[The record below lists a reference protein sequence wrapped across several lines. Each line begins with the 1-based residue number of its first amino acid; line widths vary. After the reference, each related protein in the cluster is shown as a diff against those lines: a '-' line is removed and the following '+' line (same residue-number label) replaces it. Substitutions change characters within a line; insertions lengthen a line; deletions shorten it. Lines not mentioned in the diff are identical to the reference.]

1 MAKGSHLTRDGYE
14 KLIKELEYLKSVK
27 RKELSKAIGEARS
40 HGDIS
45 ENAEYEAAKDK
56 QGILEARIKDLEY
69 RLSMAEIID
78 PSTLSHDR
86 IAFGAKVRLLKVE
99 TDEEETYQLVG
110 PDESDVAQKKIS
122 VYSPLG
128 HALLGKQVDDSVMV
142 EAPKGVIEYEVLEI
156 SFD

>member
-1 MAKGSHLTRDGYE
+1 MTRRPITKEGYNGLMKELKFLKE
-14 KLIKELEYLKSVK
+14 KERPKIIKE
-27 RKELSKAIGEARS
+27 IGEARG

-56 QGILEARIKDLEY
+56 QGILEARIQDLEY

-86 IAFGAKVRLLKVE
+86 IAFGATVRLLNVE

-122 VYSPLG
+122 VPSPLG
-128 HALLGKQVDDSVMV
+128 QALLGKQVDDSVMV
-142 EAPKGVIEYEVLEI
+142 KAPKGVIEYEVLEI
-156 SFD
+156 FFD

>member
-1 MAKGSHLTRDGYE
+1 MTRRPITKEGYNALMKELKFFKE
-14 KLIKELEYLKSVK
+14 KERPKIIKE
-27 RKELSKAIGEARS
+27 IGEARG

-86 IAFGAKVRLLKVE
+86 IAFGAKVRLLNVE

-156 SFD
+156 FFD

>member
-1 MAKGSHLTRDGYE
+1 MTRRPITKEGYNTLMKELKFFKE
-14 KLIKELEYLKSVK
+14 KERPKIIKE
-27 RKELSKAIGEARS
+27 IGEARG

-86 IAFGAKVRLLKVE
+86 IAFGAKVRLLNVE

-110 PDESDVAQKKIS
+110 PDESDVAQQKIS

-142 EAPKGVIEYEVLEI
+142 EAPKGVIEYEVLAI

>member
-1 MAKGSHLTRDGYE
+1 MNRRPITKEGYNALMKELKFLKE
-14 KLIKELEYLKSVK
+14 KERPKIIKE
-27 RKELSKAIGEARS
+27 IGEARG

-86 IAFGAKVRLLKVE
+86 IAFGATVRLLNVE

-122 VYSPLG
+122 VHSPLG
-128 HALLGKQVDDSVMV
+128 YALLGKQVDDSVMV
-142 EAPKGVIEYEVLEI
+142 KAPKGVIEYEVLEI

>member
-1 MAKGSHLTRDGYE
+1 MTRRPITKEGYNALMKELKFFKE
-14 KLIKELEYLKSVK
+14 KERPKIIKE
-27 RKELSKAIGEARS
+27 IGEARG

>member
-1 MAKGSHLTRDGYE
+1 MKELTFFKE
-14 KLIKELEYLKSVK
+14 KERPKIIKE
-27 RKELSKAIGEARS
+27 IGEARG

-78 PSTLSHDR
+78 PSTLPHDR
-86 IAFGAKVRLLKVE
+86 VVFGAKVRLFNLE
-99 TDEEETYQLVG
+99 NDEEETYQLVG
-110 PDESDVAQKKIS
+110 PDESDVAQQKIS
-122 VYSPLG
+122 VHSPLG

-142 EAPKGVIEYEVLEI
+142 KAPKGVIEYEVLEI

>member
-1 MAKGSHLTRDGYE
+1 MTRRPITKEGYNALMKELKFFKE
-14 KLIKELEYLKSVK
+14 KERPKIIKE
-27 RKELSKAIGEARS
+27 IGEARG

-128 HALLGKQVDDSVMV
+128 HALLGKQVDDSAMV

>member
-1 MAKGSHLTRDGYE
+1 MTRRPITKEGYNTLMKELKFFKE
-14 KLIKELEYLKSVK
+14 KERPKIIKE
-27 RKELSKAIGEARS
+27 IGEARG

-86 IAFGAKVRLLKVE
+86 IAFGAKVRLLNVE

-142 EAPKGVIEYEVLEI
+142 KAPKGVIEYEVLEI

>member
-1 MAKGSHLTRDGYE
+1 MTRRPITKEGYNALMKELKFFKE
-14 KLIKELEYLKSVK
+14 KERPKIIKE
-27 RKELSKAIGEARS
+27 IGEARG

-86 IAFGAKVRLLKVE
+86 IAFGAKVRLLNVE

-110 PDESDVAQKKIS
+110 PDESDVAQQKIS

-142 EAPKGVIEYEVLEI
+142 EAPKGVIEYEVLAI

>member
-1 MAKGSHLTRDGYE
+1 MTRRPITKEGYNALMKELKFLKE
-14 KLIKELEYLKSVK
+14 KERPKIIKE
-27 RKELSKAIGEARS
+27 IGEARS

-78 PSTLSHDR
+78 PSTLAHDR
-86 IAFGAKVRLLKVE
+86 IAFGATVRLLNVE
-99 TDEEETYQLVG
+99 TDEEETYQLLG

-122 VYSPLG
+122 VHSPLG
-128 HALLGKQVDDSVMV
+128 NALLGKQVDDSVMV
-142 EAPKGVIEYEVLEI
+142 TAPKGVIEYEVLEI

>member
-1 MAKGSHLTRDGYE
+1 MTRRPITKEGYSLLMKELKFLKE
-14 KLIKELEYLKSVK
+14 KERPRIIKEIS
-27 RKELSKAIGEARS
+27 EARG

-122 VYSPLG
+122 VHSPLG
-128 HALLGKQVDDSVMV
+128 HALLGKQVDDSVTV
-142 EAPKGVIEYEVLEI
+142 NAPKGTVEYEILAI

>member
-1 MAKGSHLTRDGYE
+1 MTRRPITKEGYNVLMKELKFLKE
-14 KLIKELEYLKSVK
+14 KERPKIIKE
-27 RKELSKAIGEARS
+27 IGEARG

-86 IAFGAKVRLLKVE
+86 IAFGATVRLLNVE
-99 TDEEETYQLVG
+99 TDEEQTYQLVG

-122 VYSPLG
+122 VHSPLG
-128 HALLGKQVDDSVMV
+128 QALLGKQVDDSVMV
-142 EAPKGVIEYEVLEI
+142 NAPKGVIEYEVLEI

>member
-1 MAKGSHLTRDGYE
+1 MTRRPITKEGYNILMKELKFLKE
-14 KLIKELEYLKSVK
+14 KERPKIIKE
-27 RKELSKAIGEARS
+27 IGEARG

-86 IAFGAKVRLLKVE
+86 IAFGATVRLLNVE
-99 TDEEETYQLVG
+99 TDEEQTYQLVG

-122 VYSPLG
+122 VHSPLG
-128 HALLGKQVDDSVMV
+128 NALLGKQVDDSIMV
-142 EAPKGVIEYEVLEI
+142 NAPKGVIEYEVLEI

>member
-1 MAKGSHLTRDGYE
+1 MTRRPITKEGYNALMKELKFFKE
-14 KLIKELEYLKSVK
+14 KERPKIIKE
-27 RKELSKAIGEARS
+27 IGEARG

-86 IAFGAKVRLLKVE
+86 IAFGAKVRLLNVE

>member
-1 MAKGSHLTRDGYE
+1 MNRRPITKEGYNALMKELKFFKE
-14 KLIKELEYLKSVK
+14 KERPKIIKE
-27 RKELSKAIGEARS
+27 IGEARG

-86 IAFGAKVRLLKVE
+86 IAFGAKVRLLNVD

>member
-1 MAKGSHLTRDGYE
+1 MTRRPITKEGYNALMKELKFFKE
-14 KLIKELEYLKSVK
+14 KERPKIIKE
-27 RKELSKAIGEARS
+27 IGEARG

-156 SFD
+156 FFD

>member
-1 MAKGSHLTRDGYE
+1 MTRRPITKEGYNALMKELKFFKE
-14 KLIKELEYLKSVK
+14 KERPKIIKE
-27 RKELSKAIGEARS
+27 IGEARG

-142 EAPKGVIEYEVLEI
+142 KAPKGVIEYEVLEI

>member
-1 MAKGSHLTRDGYE
+1 MTRRPITKEGYNVLMKELKFLKE
-14 KLIKELEYLKSVK
+14 KERPKIIKE
-27 RKELSKAIGEARS
+27 IGEARG

-86 IAFGAKVRLLKVE
+86 IAFGATVRLLNVE
-99 TDEEETYQLVG
+99 TDEEQTYQLVG

-142 EAPKGVIEYEVLEI
+142 KAPKGVIEYEVLEI

>member
-1 MAKGSHLTRDGYE
+1 MTRRPITREGYNMLMKELKFLKE
-14 KLIKELEYLKSVK
+14 KERPKIIKE
-27 RKELSKAIGEARS
+27 IGEARS

-86 IAFGAKVRLLKVE
+86 IAFGATVRLLNVE
-99 TDEEETYQLVG
+99 TDEEEAYQLVG

-142 EAPKGVIEYEVLEI
+142 KAPKGVIEYEVLEI

>member
-1 MAKGSHLTRDGYE
+1 MTRRPITMEGYNALMKELKFFKE
-14 KLIKELEYLKSVK
+14 KERPKIIKE
-27 RKELSKAIGEARS
+27 IGEARG

-86 IAFGAKVRLLKVE
+86 IAFGATVRLLNVE

-128 HALLGKQVDDSVMV
+128 HALLGKQLDDSVMV

>member
-1 MAKGSHLTRDGYE
+1 MTRRPITKEGYNALMKELKFLKE
-14 KLIKELEYLKSVK
+14 KERPKIIKE
-27 RKELSKAIGEARS
+27 IGEARG

-56 QGILEARIKDLEY
+56 QGILEARIKDLEF

-86 IAFGAKVRLLKVE
+86 IAFGATVRLLNVE

-122 VYSPLG
+122 VHSPLG
-128 HALLGKQVDDSVMV
+128 QALLGKQVDDSVMV
-142 EAPKGVIEYEVLEI
+142 KAPKGVIEYEVLEI

>member
-1 MAKGSHLTRDGYE
+1 MKELKFLKE
-14 KLIKELEYLKSVK
+14 KERPKIIKE
-27 RKELSKAIGEARS
+27 IGEARG

-86 IAFGAKVRLLKVE
+86 IAFGATVRLLNVE
-99 TDEEETYQLVG
+99 TDEEQTYQLVG

-142 EAPKGVIEYEVLEI
+142 NAPKGVIEYEVLEI

>member
-1 MAKGSHLTRDGYE
+1 MTRRPITKEGYSA
-14 KLIKELEYLKSVK
+14 LMKELKFLKE
-27 RKELSKAIGEARS
+27 KERPKISKEIGEARG

-69 RLSMAEIID
+69 RLSMADIID

-86 IAFGAKVRLLKVE
+86 IAFGATVRLLNVE

-122 VYSPLG
+122 VHSPLG
-128 HALLGKQVDDSVMV
+128 QALLGKQVDDSVMV
-142 EAPKGVIEYEVLEI
+142 KAPKGVIDYEVLEI
-156 SFD
+156 FFD

>member
-1 MAKGSHLTRDGYE
+1 MTRRPITKEGYNALMKELKFLKE
-14 KLIKELEYLKSVK
+14 KERPKIIKE
-27 RKELSKAIGEARS
+27 IGEARG

-86 IAFGAKVRLLKVE
+86 IAFGARVRLLNVE

-122 VYSPLG
+122 VHSPLG
-128 HALLGKQVDDSVMV
+128 HALLGKEVDDSVMV
-142 EAPKGVIEYEVLEI
+142 KAPKGVIEYEVLEI

>member
-1 MAKGSHLTRDGYE
+1 MTRRPITKEGYNALMKELKFLKE
-14 KLIKELEYLKSVK
+14 KERPKIIKE
-27 RKELSKAIGEARS
+27 IGEARG

-56 QGILEARIKDLEY
+56 QGILEARIKDLEH

-86 IAFGAKVRLLKVE
+86 IAFGATVRLLNVE
-99 TDEEETYQLVG
+99 TDEEETYHLVG

-122 VYSPLG
+122 VYSPIG

-142 EAPKGVIEYEVLEI
+142 KAPKGLIEYEVLEI

>member
-1 MAKGSHLTRDGYE
+1 MTRRPITKEGYSLLMKELKFLKE
-14 KLIKELEYLKSVK
+14 KERPRIIKEIS
-27 RKELSKAIGEARS
+27 EARG

-78 PSTLSHDR
+78 PSTLPRDR
-86 IAFGAKVRLLKVE
+86 VVFGAKVRLLNLE
-99 TDEEETYQLVG
+99 NDEEETYQLVG

-122 VYSPLG
+122 VHSPLG
-128 HALLGKQVDDSVMV
+128 HALLGKQVDDSVTV
-142 EAPKGVIEYEVLEI
+142 NAPKGTVEYEILAI

>member
-1 MAKGSHLTRDGYE
+1 MTRRPITKEGYNALMKELKFFKE
-14 KLIKELEYLKSVK
+14 KERPKIIKE
-27 RKELSKAIGEARS
+27 IGEARG

-86 IAFGAKVRLLKVE
+86 IAFGA
-99 TDEEETYQLVG
+99 TG
-110 PDESDVAQKKIS
+110 AVAQCRDRRRRNLSIS
-122 VYSPLG
+122 G
-128 HALLGKQVDDSVMV
+128 TG
-142 EAPKGVIEYEVLEI
+142 
-156 SFD
+156 

>member
-1 MAKGSHLTRDGYE
+1 MTRRPITKEGYNA
-14 KLIKELEYLKSVK
+14 LMKELKFLKE
-27 RKELSKAIGEARS
+27 KERPKISKEIGEARG
-40 HGDIS
+40 HGDIG

-69 RLSMAEIID
+69 RLSMADIID

-86 IAFGAKVRLLKVE
+86 IAFGATVRVLNVE

-122 VYSPLG
+122 VFSPLG

-142 EAPKGVIEYEVLEI
+142 KAPKGDIEYEVLEI
-156 SFD
+156 FFD

>member
-1 MAKGSHLTRDGYE
+1 MTRRPITKEGYNALMKELKLLKE
-14 KLIKELEYLKSVK
+14 KERPKIIKE
-27 RKELSKAIGEARS
+27 IGEARS

-86 IAFGAKVRLLKVE
+86 IAFGATVRLLNVE

-128 HALLGKQVDDSVMV
+128 HALLGKQVDDSIMV
-142 EAPKGVIEYEVLEI
+142 KAPKGVIEYEVLEI
-156 SFD
+156 FFD

>member
-1 MAKGSHLTRDGYE
+1 MTRRPITKEGYNV
-14 KLIKELEYLKSVK
+14 LMKELKFLKE
-27 RKELSKAIGEARS
+27 KERPKISKEIGEARG
-40 HGDIS
+40 HGDIG

-69 RLSMAEIID
+69 RLSMADIID

-86 IAFGAKVRLLKVE
+86 IAFGATVRLLNVE

-122 VYSPLG
+122 VLSPLG

-142 EAPKGVIEYEVLEI
+142 NAPKGVIEYEVLEI